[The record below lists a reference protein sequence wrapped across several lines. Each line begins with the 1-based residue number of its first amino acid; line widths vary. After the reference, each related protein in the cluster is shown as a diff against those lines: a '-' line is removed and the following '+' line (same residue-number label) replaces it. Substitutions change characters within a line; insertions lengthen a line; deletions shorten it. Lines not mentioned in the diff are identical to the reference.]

1 MDLQQI
7 KKKISENKYELRR
20 QFLYDIKLIMDN
32 SILYNGGGHPIT
44 ITAKNVSLLHLLKLK
59 CFLFF
64 PLLFPN
70 I

>member
-44 ITAKNVSLLHLLKLK
+44 IAAKNVS
-59 CFLFF
+59 FLE
-64 PLLFPN
+64 LMQ
-70 I
+70 